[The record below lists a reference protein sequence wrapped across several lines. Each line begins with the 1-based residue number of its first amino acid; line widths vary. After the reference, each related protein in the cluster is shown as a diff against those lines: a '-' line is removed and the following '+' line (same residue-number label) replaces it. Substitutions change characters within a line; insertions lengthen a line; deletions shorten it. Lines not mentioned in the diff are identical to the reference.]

1 MMELG
6 VKLKEAR
13 KKEKMTQKEL
23 AELLG
28 VYQKDISRWENG
40 EYIPS
45 LEIFAKLCQTLKVSA
60 DKMLEIE
67 SYDDK

>member
-28 VYQKDISRWENG
+28 VYQKDISRWENS

-45 LEIFAKLCQTLKVSA
+45 LEVFAKLCQTLKVSA
-60 DKMLEIE
+60 DKMLGIEIE
-67 SYDDK
+67 DSK

>member
-1 MMELG
+1 
-6 VKLKEAR
+6 
-13 KKEKMTQKEL
+13 MTQKEL

-45 LEIFAKLCQTLKVSA
+45 LEIFVKLCQTLKVSA

-67 SYDDK
+67 LYDDK